1 MRGSRKLQG
10 TTKDSGRGTRGT
22 LFARAKQRNLFSI
35 QDLDE
40 VIAELGLHR
49 PQDFAFLALE
59 GRLLKLRDHFALA
72 KPAQVPTAFP
82 GRALRVLAGHLGE
95 ALLPGTQ
102 LFLNLYRLLFGL
114 AQDMNG
120 MNFFYH

>member
-1 MRGSRKLQG
+1 MVLSSPG
-10 TTKDSGRGTRGT
+10 TKP
-22 LFARAKQRNLFSI
+22 RNLFSI

-59 GRLLKLRDHFALA
+59 GGLLKLRDHLALA
-72 KPAQVPTAFP
+72 KPAQVPAAFAR
-82 GRALRVLAGHLGE
+82 GALRVLAGHLGE

-102 LFLNLYRLLFGL
+102 LFLDLYRLLFGL
-114 AQDMNG
+114 AQYMNG
-120 MNFFYH
+120 MNFLYH